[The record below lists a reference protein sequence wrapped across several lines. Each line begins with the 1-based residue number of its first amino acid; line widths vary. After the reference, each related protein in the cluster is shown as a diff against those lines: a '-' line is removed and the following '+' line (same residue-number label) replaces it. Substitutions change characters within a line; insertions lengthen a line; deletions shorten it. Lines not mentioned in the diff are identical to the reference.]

1 MSPPIPGRQ
10 ARRLGA
16 APGLLT
22 TVALVCALAVVSAP
36 ASTEASLEQVLSRF
50 DGVQGSIRTLSA
62 EFTWTTRSELLKEPL
77 VSRGRLYLTKPDAIR
92 WEFTS
97 PEEMSFVIAHDEYIG
112 YFPARKTAERR
123 DFKRWSEKLFR
134 YFGVGQGSDELS
146 QVYDIRLGDSGS
158 ADTDLLV
165 LEPRKRRA
173 RKRIETLEIYVDRA
187 SGLPVRLVSSG
198 TDGGSR
204 EILLHDVRV
213 NPDLAAGLYDV
224 EFPSDVTVTHGAA
237 GLGGALQLAP
247 GPSSR

>member
-1 MSPPIPGRQ
+1 MSRPHPGR
-10 ARRLGA
+10 RPRPFRLVLA
-16 APGLLT
+16 A
-22 TVALVCALAVVSAP
+22 AAALAL
-36 ASTEASLEQVLSRF
+36 ASPLVAAGPDPSLAQVLERF
-50 DGVQGSIRTLSA
+50 DGVQGSIRTLTA
-62 EFTWTTRSELLKEPL
+62 DFTWTTRSELLKEPL

-97 PEEMSFVIAHDEYIG
+97 PEQMSFVIAHDEYIG

-123 DFKRWSEKLFR
+123 DFKRWSERLFR
-134 YFGVGQGSDELS
+134 YFGVGQGSEELGR
-146 QVYDIRLGDSGS
+146 VYDIRLGDSGVS
-158 ADTDLLV
+158 GTDLLV

-187 SGLPVRLVSSG
+187 TGLPVRLVSSG
-198 TDGGSR
+198 ADGGSR
-204 EILLHDVRV
+204 EIVLHDVTV

-224 EFPSDVTVTHGAA
+224 EFPSDVTVTQGTS